1 MATFGFEAVEQIH
14 TFMVSGLQGLTTCSG
29 IKWADINFN
38 CNICGS
44 HTRKKVS
51 LVIDGL
57 SEYIKKRKTYLYSSS
72 SMIQTGAC
80 KNIPPSPLHGRPADL
95 VRKVFG
101 HLHLQVIVQSLK
113 CFQGESSRSSSC
125 LRVIEGKD
133 AQDLCQECKVSQSCF
148 ILEIFFIITLFFTR

>member
-57 SEYIKKRKTYLYSSS
+57 SENIKKTEAPTC
-72 SMIQTGAC
+72 I
-80 KNIPPSPLHGRPADL
+80 
-95 VRKVFG
+95 
-101 HLHLQVIVQSLK
+101 LHLSWFRLEHVKTSRLPLYMGDQQTLYEKFSDTFIFRWLFKVLNAFKVNLPGAPAAWGSLK
-113 CFQGESSRSSSC
+113 AKMHKISAKNARW
-125 LRVIEGKD
+125 VN
-133 AQDLCQECKVSQSCF
+133 
-148 ILEIFFIITLFFTR
+148 LEIIFIITLFFTR